1 MHEILQSLSS
11 VCPRGA
17 ILCFDSE
24 IERDGCEAETSY
36 ELAAGGTGG
45 EGEFVSVEDV
55 EWTVWGV
62 GGGGGGGGI
71 TVAGAGGGGLAL

>member
-1 MHEILQSLSS
+1 MHKILQSLSS

-24 IERDGCEAETSY
+24 IERDGCEAETPY

-45 EGEFVSVEDV
+45 EGEFVGVEDV
-55 EWTVWGV
+55 EW
-62 GGGGGGGGI
+62 
-71 TVAGAGGGGLAL
+71 